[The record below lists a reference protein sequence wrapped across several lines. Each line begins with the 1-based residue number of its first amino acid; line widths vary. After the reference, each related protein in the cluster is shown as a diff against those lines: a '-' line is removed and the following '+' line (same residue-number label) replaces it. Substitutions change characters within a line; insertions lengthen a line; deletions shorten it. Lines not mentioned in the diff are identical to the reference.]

1 MNCSLYCIP
10 SYGQV
15 YNVKHWH
22 TCQCSELLWLL
33 PARAR
38 IFPFDSASG
47 GVCVCERGRER
58 VPLTE
63 KMSSPN
69 SMNPIL
75 RDVNIFR
82 EHLALSVFS
91 YALFL
96 PCLLLH
102 HSHVLGGNIGLNSLS
117 LTPILLVWREVQK
130 KATLEKV
137 ATKTRSAISRELHL
151 SSAIWRQLFLLSS
164 MEVFWPIGQ
173 YASPLLSLITEL
185 RQDVKR
191 KGGATCKP
199 IQQRTRVFWQYQ
211 LKNMLNALWHTRLVL
226 FNTGKNPQTLTICFR

>member
-130 KATLEKV
+130 KQHWKKLLQKLEAPLAGSCTSVQQYDDSFSCYLPWKSFGPLDNTLPLFSLSSQNCSRTWKEK
-137 ATKTRSAISRELHL
+137 AGQHASLSSREQGCSDNINLKTCWMHFGIL
-151 SSAIWRQLFLLSS
+151 DWSSS
-164 MEVFWPIGQ
+164 
-173 YASPLLSLITEL
+173 
-185 RQDVKR
+185 
-191 KGGATCKP
+191 
-199 IQQRTRVFWQYQ
+199 IQEKTP
-211 LKNMLNALWHTRLVL
+211 KH
-226 FNTGKNPQTLTICFR
+226 